1 MSNLSKKEY
10 KTIDIMR
17 TNEGYYMGVSPDW
30 IEKITI
36 GKAGSGWLVSVSL
49 ETNIGFEEESE
60 VFQNEWAAIEFARN
74 FLFKRGFYIEF
85 I

>member
-10 KTIDIMR
+10 KTIDIMK

-30 IEKITI
+30 IEKVTI
-36 GKAGSGWLVSVSL
+36 GESGNDWLVSVSID
-49 ETNIGFEEESE
+49 TNLWIEEDSE
-60 VFQNEWAAIEFARN
+60 AFKSEWEAIEFARN
-74 FLFKRGFYIEF
+74 FLFKRGLRIEF